1 MTTTVIDLSVER
13 SVMLNLG
20 RVGENNITEFVFDYT
35 NWAEEY
41 GAGTLSLVLKR
52 QGDEEG
58 YPKSMTTENNQ
69 STWVIDQTDVA
80 NEGIGEAQLTYTVDS
95 EIKKSVIYLTK
106 TCPSIEPVGPAPDP
120 YQSWLDQMI
129 EAKEDAED
137 AAERAEE
144 AAQSVDTATVT
155 ETQEYLGIGG

>member
-1 MTTTVIDLSVER
+1 
-13 SVMLNLG
+13 MLNLG
-20 RVGENNITEFVFDYT
+20 RVGENNITEFVFDYS
-35 NWAEEY
+35 NWTEEF
-41 GAGTLSLVLKR
+41 GEGTLSLVLKR

-58 YPKSMTTENNQ
+58 YPKSMTTENLQ
-69 STWVIDQTDVA
+69 STWVVDQTDTA
-80 NEGIGEAQLTYTVDS
+80 NEGIGEAQLTYTVNS

-120 YQSWLDQMI
+120 YQSWLDQMV
-129 EAKEDAED
+129 EAKEAAED
-137 AAERAEE
+137 AADRAQE